1 MPRKRWTI
9 GVVGVAR
16 WKGKT
21 FNAEKQTT
29 TTFLGRRK
37 RIVYKTNLQT
47 WYGMRRLYNDVKE
60 TNQTVAVIHTAFEDK
75 PSTVALVQTK
85 EGMSLIEKLEY
96 AYRWTQNIMDSWS
109 LKMPMDGNDDVT
121 VMGEIVDGMGLRSTS
136 VGDQILVGTEK
147 YVVAPMGFTTLDGEP
162 V

>member
-1 MPRKRWTI
+1 M
-9 GVVGVAR
+9 
-16 WKGKT
+16 
-21 FNAEKQTT
+21 EQ
-29 TTFLGRRK
+29 
-37 RIVYKTNLQT
+37 
-47 WYGMRRLYNDVKE
+47 
-60 TNQTVAVIHTAFEDK
+60 VAVIHTAFEDK
-75 PSTVALVQTK
+75 PSTVAFVNVK
-85 EGMSLIEKLEY
+85 EDMSLSEKLEY

-109 LKMPMDGNDDVT
+109 LKLPMDANDDVT

>member
-1 MPRKRWTI
+1 MMP
-9 GVVGVAR
+9 
-16 WKGKT
+16 
-21 FNAEKQTT
+21 
-29 TTFLGRRK
+29 
-37 RIVYKTNLQT
+37 
-47 WYGMRRLYNDVKE
+47 KE

-75 PSTVALVQTK
+75 PSTVALVHTK
-85 EGMSLIEKLEY
+85 EGMTLSQKLEY

-109 LKMPMDGNDDVT
+109 LKLPMDGNDDVT
-121 VMGEIVDGMGLRSTS
+121 VMGEIVNGMGLRSTS

>member
-1 MPRKRWTI
+1 MMP
-9 GVVGVAR
+9 
-16 WKGKT
+16 
-21 FNAEKQTT
+21 
-29 TTFLGRRK
+29 
-37 RIVYKTNLQT
+37 
-47 WYGMRRLYNDVKE
+47 KE

-109 LKMPMDGNDDVT
+109 LKLPMDGNDDVT
-121 VMGEIVDGMGLRSTS
+121 VMGDISSGMGLRSTS
-136 VGDQILVGTEK
+136 MGDQILVGTEK

>member
-1 MPRKRWTI
+1 MP
-9 GVVGVAR
+9 
-16 WKGKT
+16 
-21 FNAEKQTT
+21 
-29 TTFLGRRK
+29 
-37 RIVYKTNLQT
+37 
-47 WYGMRRLYNDVKE
+47 KE

-75 PSTVALVQTK
+75 PSTVALVHTK
-85 EGMSLIEKLEY
+85 EGMTLSQKLEY

-109 LKMPMDGNDDVT
+109 LKLPMDANDDVT

>member
-1 MPRKRWTI
+1 MMP
-9 GVVGVAR
+9 
-16 WKGKT
+16 
-21 FNAEKQTT
+21 
-29 TTFLGRRK
+29 
-37 RIVYKTNLQT
+37 
-47 WYGMRRLYNDVKE
+47 KE

-75 PSTVALVQTK
+75 PSTVAFVDAP
-85 EGMSLIEKLEY
+85 EGTLIEQLEY

-136 VGDQILVGTEK
+136 MGDQILVGTEK

>member
-1 MPRKRWTI
+1 M
-9 GVVGVAR
+9 
-16 WKGKT
+16 
-21 FNAEKQTT
+21 
-29 TTFLGRRK
+29 
-37 RIVYKTNLQT
+37 
-47 WYGMRRLYNDVKE
+47 
-60 TNQTVAVIHTAFEDK
+60 
-75 PSTVALVQTK
+75 QTK
-85 EGMSLIEKLEY
+85 EGMTTNEKLEY

-136 VGDQILVGTEK
+136 MGDQILVGTDK

>member
-1 MPRKRWTI
+1 MMP
-9 GVVGVAR
+9 
-16 WKGKT
+16 
-21 FNAEKQTT
+21 
-29 TTFLGRRK
+29 
-37 RIVYKTNLQT
+37 
-47 WYGMRRLYNDVKE
+47 KE

-75 PSTVALVQTK
+75 PSTVALVHTK
-85 EGMSLIEKLEY
+85 EGMTLSQKLEY

-109 LKMPMDGNDDVT
+109 LKLPMDANDDVT

>member
-1 MPRKRWTI
+1 MMP
-9 GVVGVAR
+9 
-16 WKGKT
+16 
-21 FNAEKQTT
+21 
-29 TTFLGRRK
+29 
-37 RIVYKTNLQT
+37 
-47 WYGMRRLYNDVKE
+47 KE

-75 PSTVALVQTK
+75 PSTVALLHPK
-85 EGMSLIEKLEY
+85 EGMTLNQKLEY

-136 VGDQILVGTEK
+136 MGDQILVGTEK